1 MAKEITEGPAALVL
15 TATVARRYYL
25 EGVSKSDIA
34 AELGVSRF
42 KVARL
47 LERARATGLVRI
59 ELDAPGAIDLDL
71 SIRLRAARGLRH
83 CVVIDAPEDDE
94 ELLRSALG
102 RSAAALLTEIVEPG
116 DVVGLAWAR
125 SLLAMRTSLPR

>member
-1 MAKEITEGPAALVL
+1 MVMAKDTTAGPAALVL

-47 LERARATGLVRI
+47 LERARATGLVCI
-59 ELDAPGAIDLDL
+59 ELDAPGDIDLDL

-102 RSAAALLTEIVEPG
+102 RSAAALL
-116 DVVGLAWAR
+116 
-125 SLLAMRTSLPR
+125 